1 MIYMT
6 LHISG
11 GGGGGGDGWVGVDPL
26 CQLWSAHAKVNSS
39 SSFNYLQN

>member
-11 GGGGGGDGWVGVDPL
+11 GGGAGVDPL